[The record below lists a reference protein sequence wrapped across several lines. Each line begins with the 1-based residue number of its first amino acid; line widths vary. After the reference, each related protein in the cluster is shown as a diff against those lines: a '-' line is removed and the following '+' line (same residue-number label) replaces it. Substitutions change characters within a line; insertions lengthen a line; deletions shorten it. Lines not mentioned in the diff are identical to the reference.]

1 MPTRYNLKRNQQLS
15 WCVLVH
21 LSAHLKCVQVDGSD
35 ILKDGHRDV
44 NEGQKAISEV
54 EQTH

>member
-1 MPTRYNLKRNQQLS
+1 
-15 WCVLVH
+15 VLVH